1 MISGICV
8 AAVLTISALL
18 GGFYHFRQSV
28 MDARL
33 GKFDFQKK
41 NAKSPD
47 EKKAFFDV
55 KPLMILDDIC
65 ISIYIYK
72 YNKID

>member
-1 MISGICV
+1 VLANLRFQWWVQGICV

-41 NAKSPD
+41 NAKSL
-47 EKKAFFDV
+47 V
-55 KPLMILDDIC
+55 IC
-65 ISIYIYK
+65 EASF
-72 YNKID
+72 

>member
-1 MISGICV
+1 V
-8 AAVLTISALL
+8 AAVLTISALV

-41 NAKSPD
+41 NAKSL
-47 EKKAFFDV
+47 V
-55 KPLMILDDIC
+55 IC
-65 ISIYIYK
+65 QACF
-72 YNKID
+72 